1 MHENSM
7 FRVWKKWNEDARW
20 DMTVAYRKDETPVC
34 HRTPEVGGLGAD
46 RAVEEGLEHRR
57 QANDF
62 SKDSPHQ
69 LTESSEKETK
79 ALALSEPNMIKG

>member
-1 MHENSM
+1 MSSKPARTKPQ
-7 FRVWKKWNEDARW
+7 FATGPQKWVVLGPTGLLRKALSAV
-20 DMTVAYRKDETPVC
+20 DM
-34 HRTPEVGGLGAD
+34 
-46 RAVEEGLEHRR
+46 
-57 QANDF
+57 ANDF